1 MTVNPEVYSA
11 LISDGVVPITDSAAE
26 LAHTVDRYE
35 KVVTADLRMLIYHRD
50 LLTDA
55 LHALR
60 NGSPHV
66 TDEYIERTLSAMS
79 GRIDAIR
86 SR

>member
-1 MTVNPEVYSA
+1 MTA
-11 LISDGVVPITDSAAE
+11 LADQLAEAEAENVLLADG
-26 LAHTVDRYE
+26 YE
-35 KVVTADLRMLIYHRD
+35 RIVTADLRMLVAHRD

-79 GRIDAIR
+79 NRIDAIR

>member
-1 MTVNPEVYSA
+1 MATNPTDHDVRISH
-11 LISDGVVPITDSAAE
+11 LIDDAETTRTHPIRTLKDS
-26 LAHTVDRYE
+26 V
-35 KVVTADLRMLIYHRD
+35 D

-66 TDEYIERTLSAMS
+66 TDEFVERVRDA
-79 GRIDAIR
+79 IDAEIKWLR
-86 SR
+86 AR